1 MGVGPFDVCSYIN
14 QIPSGGSFFTN
25 QVQLHDVGANTPRN
39 DDQIGNAH
47 GGVAATNPIQ
57 ASFGNA
63 HGGGSGAT
71 NPIQASFGNA
81 HGGGSGATN
90 PIQASFG
97 NANKDNEMRD
107 ATKVEKLRPD
117 MSDVTLTVKVV
128 STKIVGMP
136 FADCLVGDET
146 GMIIFRAT
154 IDQVDLM
161 KEGLTVTLQN
171 AKVDMF
177 NDSMRLVV
185 DESGSV
191 QVAEPAGF
199 TVKEDSNLSL
209 IQASIGNVN
218 KDNAIKVEKLRPDMS
233 DVTLTV
239 KVVSTKIV
247 GMQFADYLVGDETG
261 MIVFRATNDQVD
273 LMKEGLTVTLQ
284 NAKVDM
290 FEDSMRLVVDESGSV
305 QVAEPACFTV
315 KEDNNLS
322 LIEFEC
328 VQVYT

>member
-1 MGVGPFDVCSYIN
+1 
-14 QIPSGGSFFTN
+14 
-25 QVQLHDVGANTPRN
+25 
-39 DDQIGNAH
+39 
-47 GGVAATNPIQ
+47 
-57 ASFGNA
+57 
-63 HGGGSGAT
+63 
-71 NPIQASFGNA
+71 
-81 HGGGSGATN
+81 
-90 PIQASFG
+90 
-97 NANKDNEMRD
+97 
-107 ATKVEKLRPD
+107 

-128 STKIVGMP
+128 STTIVGRKGRPGGPRSHMQ

-146 GMIIFRAT
+146 GVIIFRAT
-154 IDQVDLM
+154 NDQVDLM
-161 KEGLTVTLQN
+161 KVGLTVTLQN

-177 NDSMRLVV
+177 KDSMRLVV
-185 DESGSV
+185 DKSGSV
-191 QVAEPAGF
+191 LVAEPASF

-247 GMQFADYLVGDETG
+247 GIQFAECLVGDETG

-290 FEDSMRLVVDESGSV
+290 SEDSMRLVVDESGSV
-305 QVAEPACFTV
+305 EVAEPAGFTV

-322 LIEFEC
+322 LIEFER
-328 VQVYT
+328 VDVDI